1 MNKIKI
7 TLGLL
12 LFSILGFASNDRP
25 ELTVSNIPDSL
36 KKNAYAVIRFSNI
49 EYNYKTIDNA
59 TEKHSIAVTILDK
72 KGMMPEFLVA

>member
-25 ELTVSNIPDSL
+25 ELKVSNIPDSL
-36 KKNAYAVIRFSNI
+36 KKNAYAVIRFSNT
-49 EYNYKTIDNA
+49 EYDYKSETNGLERKEI
-59 TEKHSIAVTILDK
+59 SISK
-72 KGMMPEFLVA
+72 